1 LSVWRLI
8 TDDGAGP
15 ADGLAVDE
23 ALMVHYGRDHTA
35 ASEAVMRL
43 YTYRPHVALVG
54 RYQVLD
60 AEVNRAACQER
71 GVGVGRRPTGGGAI
85 IMGPGQLG
93 VAVCTRAP
101 ADLGP
106 RQLLRQ
112 YAGGI
117 VAGLARLG
125 VRASFRG
132 KNDIEVAGRKLAGL
146 GLYVDDR
153 GALLFHASVLADL
166 DVELMLQLL
175 HIPGAKLEDKGV
187 ARVHERITT
196 VSAETDRTLDGA
208 ALRAA
213 VCDGFSAQLGI
224 TLRDSELDDAER
236 DRAAELERER
246 YAAPAWIAGRVP
258 AGDSHGTA
266 VVKTGLGLIRAY
278 AGVQD
283 SSLSSVML
291 AGDFS
296 VMPEELTR
304 IEAALR
310 WSRADPER
318 ITAIVAGELAGS
330 SVDIDPGVLA
340 GVVWA
345 AAERALERTGGA
357 VPVRT
362 AGSCYFP
369 AVVAATD
376 ASEVSQ

>member
-1 LSVWRLI
+1 MSVWRLI